1 MSTRRLTVTHWGA
14 YELESDRNDILAVLP
29 FAEDPDPSP
38 IGQSLKDVAR
48 SRVARPSIRRS
59 WLLDGPGAATER
71 RGVDPF
77 VEVDW
82 DTALD
87 LVAGELERVR
97 SRYGNEAIFGGSYG
111 WASAGRFHHAQSQ
124 LRRFLSFIG
133 GYTAKVDTYSHAA
146 AEVLVPHVL
155 GMSYNEL
162 QAAHT
167 SWPVIAEHTDLIVTF
182 GGIPV
187 KNAQVQSGGH
197 GRHLLRGWMEQAAAR
212 GTRFVNISPIRDDLL
227 DTLEGRWLAARPN
240 TDVAVM
246 LGLAYAIVEADQQDT
261 DFLDRYC
268 VGWDRLLSYLTGER
282 DGVAK
287 TPEWAAALSGIEAG
301 VIRELASAMVKGR
314 TLLNVSWSVQRTDHG
329 EQPYWMVIALAA
341 VLGQIGLPGG
351 GFGLGYGAIGSIGNG
366 ATRLP
371 GPSLPSPPNPVAAFI
386 PVARISDLLLNPGG
400 TFDYNG
406 GTYTYPD
413 TRLIYWCGGNPFHH
427 HQDLNRLL
435 DAWRKPDTV
444 IVHEPF
450 WSATARNADIVLPAT
465 TPLERNDLG
474 GAAADD
480 YLFAMA
486 QVVDPFG
493 QARNDYDIFSA
504 LADRLGVAEAFTE
517 ERTADEWVRHL
528 YDEFREMNP
537 GQPDHDEFVRRG
549 FLHHGPD
556 QPTERVV
563 LLEAFRS
570 DPDRHPLGTPS
581 GRIELFSETVAGFGY
596 EDCPGHPT
604 WMEPAE
610 WLGRAGSDFPLHLIS
625 NQPSTRLHSQ
635 WDHGETSRKGKVAER
650 EPVRLHPADAA
661 ARGIASG
668 DVVRVFN
675 ARGECLAGAVVD
687 DAVRSGVVQLAT
699 GAWYTPA
706 QPGVAGTPCL
716 HGNPNVLTRDAG
728 TSRLAQGPTAHTCL
742 VEVARYEGEP
752 PAVRP
757 FDPPEFVQADA

>member
-1 MSTRRLTVTHWGA
+1 MLPNRHLTVTHWGA
-14 YELESDRNDILAVLP
+14 YELESDGTAIAAVRP
-29 FAEDPDPSP
+29 FSEDPDPSP

-48 SRVARPSIRRS
+48 SRVMRPSVRRS
-59 WLLDGPGAATER
+59 WLSDGPGEATEL
-71 RGVDPF
+71 RGAEPF

-82 DTALD
+82 DIALD
-87 LVAGELERVR
+87 LVANELDRVR
-97 SRYGNEAIFGGSYG
+97 SQHGNEAIFGGSYG

-124 LRRFLSFIG
+124 LHRFLAFIG

-155 GMSYNEL
+155 GLSYAEV

-167 SWPVIAEHTDLIVTF
+167 SWPVIAENTDLMVTF

-197 GRHLLRGWMEQAAAR
+197 GRHLLRDWMEKAAAR
-212 GTRFVNISPIRDDLL
+212 GTRFVNISPLRDDLL
-227 DTLEGRWLAARPN
+227 DTLGGRWLPARPN
-240 TDVAVM
+240 TDVAIM
-246 LGLAYAIVEADQQDT
+246 LGLAYAIVAAGQHDK
-261 DFLDRYC
+261 DFLERYC
-268 VGWDRLLSYLTGER
+268 VGWDRMLAYLTGQS
-282 DGVAK
+282 DGVPK
-287 TPEWAAALSGIEAG
+287 TPEWAAALSGIEADT
-301 VIRELASAMVKGR
+301 IRALAIEMASRRTMV
-314 TLLNVSWSVQRTDHG
+314 NVSWSVQRTDHG

-366 ATRLP
+366 AKRLP
-371 GPSLPSPPNPVAAFI
+371 VPNLPRPANPVSSFI
-386 PVARISDLLLNPGG
+386 PVARIADLLLNPGG

-406 GTYTYPD
+406 SSHLYPD
-413 TRLIYWCGGNPFHH
+413 IHVIYWCGGNPFHH

-435 DAWRKPDTV
+435 LAWRKPDTV

-450 WSATARNADIVLPAT
+450 WSATARHADIVLPVT
-465 TPLERNDLG
+465 TPLERTDLG

-480 YLFAMA
+480 YLFAMSKA
-486 QVVDPFG
+486 IDPIG
-493 QARNDYDIFSA
+493 EARHDYDVFA
-504 LADRLGVAEAFTE
+504 DLATRLGVGAAFNE
-517 ERTADEWVRHL
+517 GRTAEEWVRHL
-528 YDEFREMNP
+528 YEEFQLLNP
-537 GQPDHDEFVRRG
+537 GQPDYAEFVRRG

-556 QPTERVV
+556 QPSEQTV

-570 DPDRHPLGTPS
+570 HPDEYPLGTPS
-581 GRIELFSETVAGFGY
+581 GRIELYSETIAAFGY
-596 EDCPGHPT
+596 SDCPAHPT
-604 WMEPAE
+604 WLEPAE
-610 WLGRAGSDFPLHLIS
+610 WLGNADPAYPLHLIS

-635 WDHGETSRKGKVAER
+635 YDQGETSRAGKVAER
-650 EPVRLHPADAA
+650 EPVRIHPADAA
-661 ARGIASG
+661 VRGIATG

-687 DAVRSGVVQLAT
+687 DNVRAGVVQLST

-706 QPGVAGTPCL
+706 QPGVPGSVCL

-742 VEVARYEGEP
+742 VEVARFEGDP
-752 PAVRP
+752 PTMRP
-757 FDPPEFVQADA
+757 FDPPEFVDG